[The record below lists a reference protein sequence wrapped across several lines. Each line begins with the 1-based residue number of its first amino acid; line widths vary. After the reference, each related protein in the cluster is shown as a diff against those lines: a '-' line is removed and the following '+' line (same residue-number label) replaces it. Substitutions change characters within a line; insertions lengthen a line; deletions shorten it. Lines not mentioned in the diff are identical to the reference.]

1 MVLEIEFNLSFKHV
15 VLKTYFTLDNPSL
28 ISAEIAFWQPTIP
41 FLLCDGLPQASFNSL
56 QAHIIQCKVIK
67 SCKYAMGNGS
77 VCRSHLWRTSA
88 PFSNS
93 SSTQSASAT
102 IQAQCRGLSVPC
114 IRFTSAPWG
123 IKETMMSIWQMTLRN
138 CISLRL
144 DRKMSRP
151 TLRMRSSTL
160 SCGNE
165 RMAAMVR
172 MSRSDKEYL
181 LWMLCMMYHIVELM
195 CNWRPW
201 HPGKGDT
208 TAHWNTVFKKS
219 GVKSCKTQWQR
230 WDLKKPTRIK

>member
-1 MVLEIEFNLSFKHV
+1 
-15 VLKTYFTLDNPSL
+15 
-28 ISAEIAFWQPTIP
+28 
-41 FLLCDGLPQASFNSL
+41 
-56 QAHIIQCKVIK
+56 
-67 SCKYAMGNGS
+67 MGNGS
-77 VCRSHLWRTSA
+77 VCRSHLQHTSA

-114 IRFTSAPWG
+114 IRFTSAPLG
-123 IKETMMSIWQMTLRN
+123 MQAIMMSIKLMTIGDIIYLK
-138 CISLRL
+138 S
-144 DRKMSRP
+144 DWKMSRP

-195 CNWRPW
+195 CNWGPW
-201 HPGKGDT
+201 HPGRGDT
-208 TAHWNTVFKKS
+208 MAHWNTFQEV
-219 GVKSCKTQWQR
+219 GVKSCKRQWIS
-230 WDLKKPTRIK
+230 PSIKNLPE